1 MGDLLDD
8 VYVLDSF
15 KYIEVILIVG
25 FLNEKV
31 CCGYEKDWGVWGG
44 YLNVGE
50 RLKKFRVCFLELL
63 VF

>member
-31 CCGYEKDWGVWGG
+31 CCGYEKDWGVWGV

-50 RLKKFRVCFLELL
+50 RLKKFRVCILELL